1 MANHVKILRILVV
14 LFALSAAP
22 AAMAQQAPQYTQY
35 IFNELVINPA
45 YAGSKQIL
53 NINTTY
59 RNQWTGFEG
68 APTTQTLSID
78 GPTHTKNLGWGLH
91 LLNDEIGVQRQTA
104 VYANASTRID
114 LDHFSTLSLGV
125 AVGASQYVFDGTR
138 LDPGTVSEIPDAAIP
153 QGRVSQILPDL
164 KVGLFFNTERYY
176 AGLSAASLIPFKDSE
191 TEIATP
197 RRHFFLSTGYMFD
210 LNQNI
215 RLKPSILVKEDFRSP
230 TGVDLNTFLLLYN
243 RLWFGASYR
252 TALPMF
258 TKQEMKQLDKRN
270 ALAVIAQVY
279 VTQKFRVGYSY
290 DMSLT
295 ALRNYGSHEV
305 SLGYTFLQKKYG
317 RILTPRNL

>member
-1 MANHVKILRILVV
+1 MATNVKTLKIILV
-14 LFALSAAP
+14 LLGLAAAP
-22 AAMAQQAPQYTQY
+22 AAYAQQAPQYSQY

-59 RNQWTGFEG
+59 RNQWTGFDG

-78 GPTHTKNLGWGLH
+78 GPTRNKHLGWGLN

-104 VYANASTRID
+104 IYANAATRID
-114 LDHFSTLSLGV
+114 LDRYSTLSLGL
-125 AVGASQYVFDGTR
+125 AVGASQYLLDGSR
-138 LDPGTVSEIPDAAIP
+138 LNPGSEMPDMAVP
-153 QGRVSQILPDL
+153 QGRVTQVLPDL
-164 KVGLFFNTERYY
+164 KAGVFFNTERYY

-197 RRHFFLSTGYMFD
+197 RRHYFLSSGYLFD
-210 LNQNI
+210 LSRHV

-230 TGVDLNTFLLLYN
+230 TSLDLNSFLLFYN
-243 RLWFGASYR
+243 RIWFGASYR
-252 TALPMF
+252 TAVPMF
-258 TKQEMKQLDKRN
+258 TKQEMKRLDKRN
-270 ALAVIAQVY
+270 ALVVMAQVY
-279 VTQKFRVGYSY
+279 ATPKFRIGYSY
-290 DMSLT
+290 DISLT
-295 ALRNYGSHEV
+295 ELRNYGSHEV

>member
-1 MANHVKILRILVV
+1 MNKRTILL
-14 LFALSAAP
+14 LLLGLATAP
-22 AAMAQQAPQYTQY
+22 AAVAQQAPQYSQY

-53 NINTTY
+53 NINATY

-68 APTTQTLSID
+68 APTTQTISID
-78 GPTHTKNLGWGLH
+78 GPGYSKRLGWGLH
-91 LLNDEIGVQRQTA
+91 LVNDEIGVQRQTGA
-104 VYANASTRID
+104 FLNAATRVS
-114 LDHFSTLSLGV
+114 LDRYSTLSLGM
-125 AVGASQYVFDGTR
+125 AVGALQYTLDGSR
-138 LDPGTVSEIPDAAIP
+138 LQPGSDTPDMAVP
-153 QGRVSQILPDL
+153 QTRVSQILPDL

-176 AGLSAASLIPFKDSE
+176 AGFSAASLFPFKDSN

-197 RRHFFLSTGYMFD
+197 RRHYFLSTGYLFD
-210 LNQNI
+210 LNRNV
-215 RLKPSILVKEDFRSP
+215 RLKPSILIKEDFRSP
-230 TGVDLNTFLLLYN
+230 TSIDLNAFLLFYN
-243 RLWFGASYR
+243 RIWAGTSYR
-252 TALPMF
+252 TAMPMF

-270 ALAVIAQVY
+270 ALAVMAQVY

-290 DMSLT
+290 DISLT

>member
-1 MANHVKILRILVV
+1 MKLLRLLLV
-14 LFALSAAP
+14 LTAIAAAP

-78 GPTHTKNLGWGLH
+78 GPTGTKSLGWGLH

-125 AVGASQYVFDGTR
+125 AVGASQYAFDGTR
-138 LDPGTVSEIPDAAIP
+138 LDPGMTSEIPDVAIP

-197 RRHFFLSTGYMFD
+197 RRHYFLSTGYMFD
-210 LNQNI
+210 LSRNM

-279 VTQKFRVGYSY
+279 VTPKFRVGYSY